1 MRVLLGILGV
11 LIFGSACSL
20 AYWLLMQGK
29 FSGAEFA
36 SFVIAFGVLSL
47 VVTYAPEVQEIS
59 IAGNVV
65 KLKEVKAEA
74 LAAIESLNQSR
85 VEMLSIFLSLA
96 LKHAGGFGSG
106 AVIDPRN
113 SHFWK
118 LIELSRTYKCLDQLR
133 IQVGISLHVLMISQI
148 RQLQA
153 RNDEVRGLDSLPL
166 PSVFELTEKII
177 SGDGVRQAE
186 ERQVGKDLKSEIAEG
201 IEEYQR
207 LDQLRQE
214 LGLSRATMQPD
225 V

>member
-1 MRVLLGILGV
+1 MRVVLGGLGLV
-11 LIFGSACSL
+11 IFGSACAL

-47 VVTYAPEVQEIS
+47 VVAYAPEVQEIS

-106 AVIDPRN
+106 AIIDPRN
-113 SHFWK
+113 THFWK
-118 LIELSRTYKCLDQLR
+118 LIELSRKYKCLDQLR
-133 IQVGISLHVLMISQI
+133 TQVGISLHVLMISQI

-153 RNDEVRGLDSLPL
+153 RNDQVRGLDSLPL
-166 PSVFELTEKII
+166 PTVFELTDKML
-177 SGDGVRQAE
+177 SGDGVRQVA

-214 LGLSRATMQPD
+214 LKLSRITMQSEA
-225 V
+225 